1 MSRVRVEDEAHG
13 ERPSETS
20 VSPRDEYGT
29 VSSPDV
35 TPPTTLD
42 DLEGCLRMY
51 MAQRLGIRV
60 RDADLDSTWA
70 LIARPHKPL
79 LLEAEVELPSD
90 PLGVESPARGLIDLV
105 VSRDLEK
112 SQRIYLYIHAAAH
125 VLLGVCD
132 NRHGGL
138 GRTIV
143 EPGRDPQ
150 SFRPLLDADPESW
163 RLHAEADRLAS
174 AIVWNRCS
182 EGCEGEAGGSCWTD
196 SELALSR
203 AMEISAL
210 VPGERSRLLRAVLS
224 LGIGRGALLHG
235 LRLARAAHSA
245 AGRPLGATILVD
257 WLRSILCVTEVIV
270 AAPTLADA
278 AQSPTERA

>member
-1 MSRVRVEDEAHG
+1 MSSSEVVLPSTTDE
-13 ERPSETS
+13 
-20 VSPRDEYGT
+20 
-29 VSSPDV
+29 
-35 TPPTTLD
+35 
-42 DLEGCLRMY
+42 LEACLRTY
-51 MAQRLGIRV
+51 MGERLGIQV
-60 RDADLDSTWA
+60 QDADLDDTWA

-79 LLEAEVELPSD
+79 LLEAEVELGSSN
-90 PLGVESPARGLIDLV
+90 PLGVERQARGLIDLI
-105 VSRDLEK
+105 VSQHLQK
-112 SQRIYLYIHAAAH
+112 GQRIYMYIHAAAH

-132 NRHGGL
+132 DRHGGL

-150 SFRPLLDADPESW
+150 SFRPLGPSDPESW

-182 EGCEGEAGGSCWTD
+182 EGCEAETGGSCWTD
-196 SELALSR
+196 NELALSR
-203 AMEISAL
+203 ALEISAL

-245 AGRPLGATILVD
+245 AGRPLGSTIFVD
-257 WLRSILCVTEVIV
+257 WLRSILCVTEIV
-270 AAPTLADA
+270 VAEPALARA
-278 AQSPTERA
+278 AQPTAGHA